1 MNQINQDIKSNYE
14 IWKTKIVN
22 ELYGDQYKSRM
33 EKRIIDN
40 DELQDNKDIKS
51 GNQPAAE
58 QALFLKIRSTFDKSI
73 MLYLGESVTWKR
85 FAEFPLPNEAA
96 IL

>member
-1 MNQINQDIKSNYE
+1 MQGSSE
-14 IWKTKIVN
+14 
-22 ELYGDQYKSRM
+22 
-33 EKRIIDN
+33 
-40 DELQDNKDIKS
+40 
-51 GNQPAAE
+51 A
-58 QALFLKIRSTFDKSI
+58 ALFLKIRSTFDKSI